1 MLKSQSFRTNVNVT
15 VLLVD
20 DEIKLLEALGKYLES
35 QNICVATATSTKEAL
50 AILQDKVPD
59 IFIVDVI
66 MPDQTGY
73 DFIQQLKENKR
84 FAMTPF
90 IFLTAKGMIKD
101 RIKGYRLG
109 CRAYITKPFDP
120 EELISVI
127 NNIIS
132 ETKDIST
139 IRHIRDEI
147 RKIRLLLENKNTS
160 YVQLTRK
167 EELVL
172 LEIIEGKSNK
182 DIGETMKISTR
193 NVEKYV
199 SKLLSKTNTKNR
211 TDLVK
216 FAFKF
221 YKFLRAND
229 ENRTRE

>member
-35 QNICVATATSTKEAL
+35 QNICVAMATSTKEAL

>member
-1 MLKSQSFRTNVNVT
+1 M
-15 VLLVD
+15 
-20 DEIKLLEALGKYLES
+20 
-35 QNICVATATSTKEAL
+35 
-50 AILQDKVPD
+50 
-59 IFIVDVI
+59 
-66 MPDQTGY
+66 
-73 DFIQQLKENKR
+73 
-84 FAMTPF
+84 
-90 IFLTAKGMIKD
+90 
-101 RIKGYRLG
+101 
-109 CRAYITKPFDP
+109 
-120 EELISVI
+120 
-127 NNIIS
+127 
-132 ETKDIST
+132 
-139 IRHIRDEI
+139 
-147 RKIRLLLENKNTS
+147 LLENKNTS